1 MIQIKDKILRIPN
14 HERYLGTNY
23 DNNSQI
29 RQFEIP
35 RYERGKVDLAILD
48 FAISV
53 KYSDNTNNSDILTK
67 EVNDNSIILTLIIKN
82 SLLRVNGAVI
92 VSIRGHEPNGVIR
105 WSSMPSVFYV
115 VNSQAIPSLNQGQLS
130 AIESLESQWRATL
143 ESINVLKN
151 TLNATM
157 ADIANKLNTGF
168 FKGAKG
174 DRGDRGEQG
183 PRGEQGNIGLR
194 GERGEK
200 GEKGDAFSRE
210 EIKSLYTDDINGR
223 FEELRNFLDESL
235 REAINYMGE
244 RGKEQITSNISKMI
258 NDYSGSVEEKIAT
271 IKGLGDYTKALD
283 TSPNPMSGFYT
294 CVVPQKKSLMFGLV
308 DDKDYLLL
316 GLGTNPT
323 GNMGQIAFCLTDG
336 GSISIRIK
344 SNSVKTWSEW
354 KKLAFV

>member
-14 HERYLGTNY
+14 HERYLGTSY

-48 FAISV
+48 FGIFV
-53 KYSDNTNNSDILTK
+53 KYSDNTENSDILTK
-67 EVNDNSIILTLIIKN
+67 EVSSDSITLTLVVKN
-82 SLLRVNGAVI
+82 SLLRTNGAVI
-92 VSIRGHEPNGVIR
+92 VSIRGHEPSGLIK
-105 WSSMPSVFYV
+105 WSTMPSVFYIV
-115 VNSQAIPSLNQGQLS
+115 SNQVIPNLNQAQLS
-130 AIESLESQWRATL
+130 AVESLESQWRTTL

-151 TLNATM
+151 TLNASI

-168 FKGAKG
+168 FKG
-174 DRGDRGEQG
+174 DRGERGEQG

-200 GEKGDAFSRE
+200 GEKGEKGDAFSRE
-210 EIKSLYTDDINGR
+210 EIISLYTDDINGR
-223 FEELRNFLDESL
+223 FEELRIFLDESL

-244 RGKEQITSNISKMI
+244 RGKEQITSNILKMI
-258 NDYSGSVEEKIAT
+258 NDYSGTVEEKIST

-283 TSPNPMSGFYT
+283 TSQTPMNGFYT
-294 CVVPQKKSLMFGLV
+294 CVVPQKKSIMFGLV
-308 DDKDYLLL
+308 GDKDYLLM
-316 GLGTNPT
+316 GLGSNPT

-344 SNSVKTWSEW
+344 SNGVKTWSEW
-354 KKLAFV
+354 RKLAFV